1 MKKIQNCPHIKRI
14 VCNALQNYHIEHHIS
29 RYVHI
34 LRDSEYLN
42 MVNMTKEQ
50 ANREI
55 MNIYEKRRSLQAFDE
70 VKDGLRVKKVSC
82 ILLQEILD

>member
-1 MKKIQNCPHIKRI
+1 
-14 VCNALQNYHIEHHIS
+14 
-29 RYVHI
+29 
-34 LRDSEYLN
+34 